1 MATNVICSV
10 CGKPYLAY
18 SSRSTIN
25 YKLRHGKPLICPY
38 CMRAK
43 RQAGALRSAQL
54 NREKHAKNSQ
64 PLQAPCGSMIVPGH
78 KRCPQ
83 EFYCEHYGH
92 YPGPEARGVG
102 RNNESRQP
110 GNQDRGYQPEIYRA
124 GWIDQGGMRCSRQG
138 KAGLG
143 KARRG

>member
-1 MATNVICSV
+1 MEITVTCTQ
-10 CGKPYLAY
+10 CGASFVPKSA
-18 SSRSTIN
+18 RSQVEF
-25 YKLRHGKPLICPY
+25 KLRHGKPLICPG

-83 EFYCEHYGH
+83 EFYCEHY
-92 YPGPEARGVG
+92 RTCLDIT
-102 RNNESRQP
+102 SRA
-110 GNQDRGYQPEIYRA
+110 DWS
-124 GWIDQGGMRCSRQG
+124 GWRIG
-138 KAGLG
+138 KEVYG
-143 KARRG
+143 